1 MAAFSRYIGI
11 DYSGAE
17 VPESSLKGLRV
28 YGVLGE
34 SAATEVA
41 PPPSP
46 RRYWT
51 RRGIAHWLAERL
63 AEDVPTIVGID
74 HGFSFPLRYFEVQRL
89 PPVRDGLAGNGAAR
103 TGNTRWRRMTEQTTR
118 RLGQVSVVSQ
128 RMVAYYEAPNAHP
141 GALGPDRAQL
151 GQLRNQRLL
160 AVLHRFAL
168 RGFQRLDLLL
178 DQGQPR
184 ALALKLGTQL
194 WGYLRAVGL
203 PPARRWA
210 TSVI

>member
-1 MAAFSRYIGI
+1 
-11 DYSGAE
+11 
-17 VPESSLKGLRV
+17 
-28 YGVLGE
+28 
-34 SAATEVA
+34 
-41 PPPSP
+41 
-46 RRYWT
+46 
-51 RRGIAHWLAERL
+51 
-63 AEDVPTIVGID
+63 
-74 HGFSFPLRYFEVQRL
+74 
-89 PPVRDGLAGNGAAR
+89 
-103 TGNTRWRRMTEQTTR
+103 
-118 RLGQVSVVSQ
+118 
-128 RMVAYYEAPNAHP
+128 
-141 GALGPDRAQL
+141 
-151 GQLRNQRLL
+151 LRNQRLL

>member
-1 MAAFSRYIGI
+1 MPAYLGCCTCAGNSAAAAAAQDRRLPQVEFA
-11 DYSGAE
+11 AE
-17 VPESSLKGLRV
+17 V
-28 YGVLGE
+28 
-34 SAATEVA
+34 
-41 PPPSP
+41 
-46 RRYWT
+46 
-51 RRGIAHWLAERL
+51 GI
-63 AEDVPTIVGID
+63 
-74 HGFSFPLRYFEVQRL
+74 
-89 PPVRDGLAGNGAAR
+89 
-103 TGNTRWRRMTEQTTR
+103 
-118 RLGQVSVVSQ
+118 SQ

-151 GQLRNQRLL
+151 GQLRDQRLL

-168 RGFQRLDLLL
+168 RGCFQRLDLLL